1 MLIKSKLLTLVATS
15 ALAVAAYTGSAVAVT
30 AEIDDLQADPCG
42 QNPDLPQCQPD
53 DDGDGHDFVP
63 DLDFCFS
70 IEPEEDCVPSQDPGP
85 GEDGGDDGGVPTADP
100 ADPVAGTPNF
110 TG

>member
-1 MLIKSKLLTLVATS
+1 MLIKSKLLALVATS
-15 ALAVAAYTGSAVAVT
+15 TLAVAAFTGTVG

-53 DDGDGHDFVP
+53 DDGNGHDFVP
-63 DLDFCFS
+63 DLDFCFTLQ
-70 IEPEEDCVPSQDPGP
+70 PEEDCVPSQDPGP
-85 GEDGGDDGGVPTADP
+85 GEDGGDGGVVPTADP
-100 ADPVAGTPNF
+100 ADPVSGTPNF